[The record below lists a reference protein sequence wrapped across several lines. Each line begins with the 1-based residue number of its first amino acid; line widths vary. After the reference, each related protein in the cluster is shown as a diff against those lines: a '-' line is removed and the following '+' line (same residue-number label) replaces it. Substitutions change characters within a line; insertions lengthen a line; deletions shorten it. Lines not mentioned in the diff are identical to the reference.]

1 MTNRNRETH
10 IWSCLQE
17 HYEEAKSLGHE
28 LLVVVVQGSQNY
40 NLDTY
45 DESYKSDVD
54 TKAIILPSFE
64 DFVKGRKPIS
74 ETHVREN
81 NEHIDL
87 KDIRVMFDTF
97 KKQNVNFVE
106 ILFSDYYIVNEKYRH
121 YWEELRGIAE
131 DIVHCHPSQTVKTM
145 AGMSMEKVKA
155 LCHPYPTII
164 HKIEKYGY
172 DPKQLHHII
181 RINMFLDGY
190 IHGKSFKE
198 CLTGGYCRERLRDI
212 KTGKVLFTKD
222 EAVKLANDIDAE
234 TNKMKNKFI
243 EENGTNIIS
252 DEPYNKLEDIKYR
265 ILREHFREEIEK

>member
-1 MTNRNRETH
+1 MDKRQQH

-45 DESYKSDVD
+45 DENYKSDVD

-106 ILFSDYYIVNEKYRH
+106 ILFSDYYIADGKYKH
-121 YWEELRGIAE
+121 Y
-131 DIVHCHPSQTVKTM
+131 
-145 AGMSMEKVKA
+145 
-155 LCHPYPTII
+155 
-164 HKIEKYGY
+164 
-172 DPKQLHHII
+172 
-181 RINMFLDGY
+181 
-190 IHGKSFKE
+190 
-198 CLTGGYCRERLRDI
+198 
-212 KTGKVLFTKD
+212 
-222 EAVKLANDIDAE
+222 
-234 TNKMKNKFI
+234 
-243 EENGTNIIS
+243 
-252 DEPYNKLEDIKYR
+252 
-265 ILREHFREEIEK
+265 

>member
-1 MTNRNRETH
+1 MDKRQQH

-17 HYEEAKSLGHE
+17 HYEEAKSLEHE

-45 DESYKSDVD
+45 DENYKSDVD

-106 ILFSDYYIVNEKYRH
+106 ILFSDYYIADGKYKH
-121 YWEELRGIAE
+121 YWEELRSIAE
-131 DIVHCHPSQTVKTM
+131 DIVHCHPAQTVKTM

-172 DPKQLHHII
+172 DPKQLHHIL
-181 RINMFLDGY
+181 RIHTFLTHY
-190 IHGKSFKE
+190 IQGMSFKE
-198 CLTGGYCRERLRDI
+198 CLTNKYCHQQLLDI
-212 KTGKVLFTKD
+212 KTGKHVYTKE
-222 EAVKLANDIDAE
+222 EAIEMAAYYDSE
-234 TNKMKNKFI
+234 TNKMKNEFI
-243 EENGTNIIS
+243 EKNGANIITT
-252 DEPYNKLEDIKYR
+252 EPYDKLEDIKYR
-265 ILREHFREEIEK
+265 ILKEHFRREIEK